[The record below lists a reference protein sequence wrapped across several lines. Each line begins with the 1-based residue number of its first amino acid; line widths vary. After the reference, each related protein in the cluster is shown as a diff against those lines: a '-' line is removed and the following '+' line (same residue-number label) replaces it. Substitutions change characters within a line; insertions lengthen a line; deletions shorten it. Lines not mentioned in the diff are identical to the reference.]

1 MNTRTVI
8 ASAIAV
14 LLLLPAGTLFAADK
28 DQDRDRD
35 RDQDKIQ
42 RMDRDQDKVST
53 QDKMI
58 YGWQLMTVEER
69 RQHRAKMQSF
79 ATAEEREAYRKQHH
93 EKMQARARER
103 GVMLPD
109 MPMRSGS
116 PGPGS
121 RSGGGGGGG
130 GGAGKGR

>member
-1 MNTRTVI
+1 MNTRTVV

-28 DQDRDRD
+28 DQDRDK
-35 RDQDKIQ
+35 DKTQ
-42 RMDRDQDKVST
+42 LMDRDQDKVSA

-58 YGWQLMTVEER
+58 YGWQLMSVEER

-79 ATAEEREAYRKQHH
+79 ATAQEREAYRKQHH
-93 EKMQARARER
+93 EEMQARARER
-103 GVMLPD
+103 GVTLPD
-109 MPMRSGS
+109 MPMRSGG
-116 PGPGS
+116 PGPGA
-121 RSGGGGGGG
+121 RSGGGGG